1 MTRHVVEVLFADRC
15 PRLIPAIERVRGA
28 ITGLQLD
35 LDIELRLVRVADL
48 ASSPMIR
55 IDGRVLVEP

>member
-1 MTRHVVEVLFADRC
+1 MTRHVVEILFADRC
-15 PRLIPAIERVRGA
+15 PRLLSAIDRVRGA

-55 IDGRVLVEP
+55 IDGRVLLEP